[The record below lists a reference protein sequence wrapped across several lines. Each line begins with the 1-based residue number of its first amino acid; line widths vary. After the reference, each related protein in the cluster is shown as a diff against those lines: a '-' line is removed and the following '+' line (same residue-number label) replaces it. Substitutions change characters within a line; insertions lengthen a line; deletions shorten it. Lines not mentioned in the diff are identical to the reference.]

1 MAKCDDCN
9 REFNKDYLI
18 NIHCKTFFLKNFIIF
33 LGILCYYLIC
43 ELIRI
48 SVIPV
53 NRQMILATGILS
65 ASPNN
70 AIAVVTIKT
79 VGPTNASIVLI

>member
-1 MAKCDDCN
+1 MECP
-9 REFNKDYLI
+9 
-18 NIHCKTFFLKNFIIF
+18 
-33 LGILCYYLIC
+33 YYLIC
-43 ELIRI
+43 ELIII

-70 AIAVVTIKT
+70 AIAVVKIKT
-79 VGPTNASIVLI
+79 VGPTKASIVLI